1 MSENGASGTP
11 SIRRGANHVVVGRGR
26 IYLRG
31 SVSRGRSSVAWV
43 NGSDKLSKYG
53 HRGRLLALAATDLRG
68 EVTIRVDY
76 KSYGKSSLT
85 GEIDGRIYGSVPAT
99 PGTCQGVCH
108 LLRES
113 APGTSIHTMFLG
125 SFSLSDYFLV
135 TIRHHSV
142 SWIWRAHR
150 IGYPIVWAYP
160 LTLAGVISQCNFC
173 GE

>member
-1 MSENGASGTP
+1 VSGCIPRLFQSQIADRNAFEISTYCTLYRYL
-11 SIRRGANHVVVGRGR
+11 SVV
-26 IYLRG
+26 ILF
-31 SVSRGRSSVAWV
+31 
-43 NGSDKLSKYG
+43 SKYG
-53 HRGRLLALAATDLRG
+53 HRGRLLALAATDPRG
-68 EVTIRVDY
+68 EVTIRVDH

-108 LLRES
+108 LLWES

-160 LTLAGVISQCNFC
+160 LSPLKIRLGGDVGSGLVVVGSTV
-173 GE
+173 